1 MSLGLKEYSLPPELS
16 VIALRELNET
26 PAIRR
31 EGLRELRKK
40 VAATDDN
47 SVVED
52 AFLLR
57 FLRCKKF
64 DIGRSFSVYQRYH
77 RFRSENPDIFE
88 DLEPRSV
95 RHIWDDAVIGALPSR
110 DKKGRSV
117 MVGFAG
123 RWEPSEHSQEDA
135 LRAMILTL
143 EHLIESEET
152 QVNGIVLIADFRDF
166 SLHQARCLRPWYFQL
181 MTSLVQVK
189 TVTYCS
195 SSVCNIVYTVCWL
208 PGTRPRG
215 PPSPTPVA
223 CGLP

>member
-1 MSLGLKEYSLPPELS
+1 MSLGLKEYSLSPELS
-16 VIALRELNET
+16 ATALRELNET
-26 PAIRR
+26 PATRK

-40 VAATDDN
+40 IAGTDDN

-64 DIGRSFSVYQRYH
+64 DVSRSFNVYQRYH
-77 RFRSENPDIFE
+77 RFRGENPDIFE
-88 DLEPRSV
+88 DLNPRSV
-95 RHIWDDAVIGALPSR
+95 RQIWDDAVIGALPSR

-123 RWEPSEHSQEDA
+123 RWKPSEHSQEDA

-152 QVNGIVLIADFRDF
+152 QVHGIVLIADFKDF

-181 MTSLVQVK
+181 MGSLVQVK
-189 TVTYCS
+189 THYCS
-195 SSVCNIVYTVCWL
+195 SFIKHVCNGLVAARC
-208 PGTRPRG
+208 RP
-215 PPSPTPVA
+215 PSSPTPV
-223 CGLP
+223 